1 MAQNKGLNI
10 ALLAAVFAVSIVS
23 GYFLAQVLIKP
34 QNDEYV
40 SASEYEPQYASEI
53 LEEEP
58 EEDYNDSTA
67 YYDSL
72 YQALKA
78 AEAAAE
84 TGTAATPAED
94 MEKEEE
100 VAAPEPYRYYSKEM
114 MQHFLDDKDWERR
127 PTDSK
132 VLFPQSMRLEF
143 IDLDPEK
150 DEYGVSTL
158 AEVCNKLMM
167 GFWERAI
174 VVDMTHNSMNQ
185 ITKVVLRVQ
194 YPGGESYYE
203 EY

>member
-10 ALLAAVFAVSIVS
+10 ALLVAVFAVSIAS
-23 GYFLAQVLIKP
+23 GYFLAQVLIQP
-34 QNDEYV
+34 QKNEYA
-40 SASEYEPQYASEI
+40 SASEYEPQYAPEVV
-53 LEEEP
+53 EDEP
-58 EEDYNDSTA
+58 TEDYNDSTA

-78 AEAAAE
+78 AEAAEEA
-84 TGTAATPAED
+84 GTAVTPAED

-114 MQHFLDDKDWERR
+114 MQHFLDDKDWEKR

-143 IDLDPEK
+143 IGLDSEK
-150 DEYGVSTL
+150 DQYAVSTL
-158 AEVCNKLMM
+158 AEVINKLML
-167 GFWERAI
+167 GDWERAI